1 MGLGSGA
8 FGLSQGQTADLSKRL
23 GFLEQSVGSLLEGF
37 SQGNDRGEGTEG
49 SSGIFLCKLYLSQ
62 WNAKPCLLSNG
73 FEALANMQGTI
84 LRWGYLIE
92 SMAYSKH
99 IKV

>member
-37 SQGNDRGEGTEG
+37 SQGNDRVKELRAAQEFC
-49 SSGIFLCKLYLSQ
+49 SASFIFHSGMQNLASCQMDSKL
-62 WNAKPCLLSNG
+62 
-73 FEALANMQGTI
+73 
-84 LRWGYLIE
+84 
-92 SMAYSKH
+92 
-99 IKV
+99 